1 MLLQALLLSG
11 MSSSAQGILVPGISD
26 LAMMHPACCTKQ
38 NLRGAEQALSGPAT
52 RATQELGI
60 KARDSGRAM
69 HQSKAD
75 AERIAAEYQTTAT
88 VTMLCDTVIPPLCL
102 LLILW
107 LSMALP
113 GSGKEKT
120 S

>member
-1 MLLQALLLSG
+1 MLLLAIVLSG
-11 MSSSAQGILVPGISD
+11 MSSSAQGMLVPGISD
-26 LAMMHPACCTKQ
+26 LAIMHPACCTKQ
-38 NLRGAEQALSGPAT
+38 NLCGAEQALSGPAT
-52 RATQELGI
+52 GATHKLRN
-60 KARDSGRAM
+60 KAQNSGRAM

-75 AERIAAEYQTTAT
+75 AERIAAEHQTTAT
-88 VTMLCDTVIPPLCL
+88 VTMLCNTVIPPLCL
-102 LLILW
+102 LLILC